1 MFKGYHKNSIRNI
14 ETAVEYY
21 QEENGKSG
29 YALYKP
35 YSLLPWY
42 QLLVWVSF
50 TPDAAYP
57 VVYAGKQSRLRSFWG
72 KPTDDR
78 IIDMFREGRSE
89 IITEWFV

>member
-1 MFKGYHKNSIRNI
+1 MFNKNSIRNI
-14 ETAVEYY
+14 ETAVQYY

-57 VVYAGKQSRLRSFWG
+57 VVYAGKQSRLTSMWG
-72 KPTDDR
+72 KPTQNQMTDMLYDLR
-78 IIDMFREGRSE
+78 TVIIR
-89 IITEWFV
+89 EWFDF